1 MYMYEENI
9 LHCRLSKHLMVRD
22 GGDWRNKLPRP
33 SEADSVMEALNKLN
47 SMRQNSTTTNNNNST
62 QSSDINA
69 SMPSKSNTNTS
80 TSTSMDDPSPRASDD
95 GCTCAFTTPG
105 ATPVANAASSG
116 GGDQKDTSVHV
127 HASEGSS
134 GTDKTASSNVPS
146 DAKGED
152 ETGLVS
158 EHSETSTCT
167 SSEAPLL
174 NSQAGKVLE
183 NEMGAGTESSGSSDS
198 GCSGGGGLSSEN
210 ETAFSTATTTSVP
223 PPGFVPSVATC
234 STASSPGQLDTKV
247 THSTPHPITT
257 SSTTDSTLSEGHQ
270 HQQHPSPPQAVG
282 EDDSD
287 SDRQFENSKTKGNE
301 CVKKVGAPSL

>member
-1 MYMYEENI
+1 MYMYEKNV
-9 LHCRLSKHLMVRD
+9 LHCRLTRHLMVRD

-47 SMRQNSTTTNNNNST
+47 SMRQNATTTTTNNNNST

-69 SMPSKSNTNTS
+69 SVPSKSN

-105 ATPVANAASSG
+105 ATPVTNAASSG
-116 GGDQKDTSVHV
+116 GEDQKDTSVHV

-146 DAKGED
+146 DAKGKD

-198 GCSGGGGLSSEN
+198 ACSGGGGLSSEK
-210 ETAFSTATTTSVP
+210 ETVFSTATTTSVP
-223 PPGFVPSVATC
+223 PPGFVPPVATTC

-257 SSTTDSTLSEGHQ
+257 SSATDSTPSEGHQ